1 LIQGNTAKFANYS
14 TTAQMNSA
22 IEAAIAGAELGTY
35 AKVTDV
41 EAIYKAGVD
50 GGAAT
55 GVLAEEIARATAAEK
70 ANSDAITALIGEDTG
85 KTIRAIAGEETAK
98 IVAGADAKYD
108 TLKEIADFIMNDET
122 GAAAMANDLAAL
134 KTTVGDTESGLVKS
148 VADNAA
154 AIAAIVQP
162 KGSAEVT
169 VANDGTLGLGEV
181 STDKLVMGS
190 DTLVIDGGKAV

>member
-1 LIQGNTAKFANYS
+1 
-14 TTAQMNSA
+14 MNKA
-22 IEAAIAGAELGTY
+22 IEDAIASADLSTY

-55 GVLAEEIARATAAEK
+55 GILADEITRATAAEE
-70 ANSDAITALIGEDTG
+70 ANANAISALVGEDTG

-108 TLKEIADFIMNDET
+108 TLKEIADFIINDET
-122 GAAAMANDLAAL
+122 GAAAMSNDIAAL
-134 KTTVGDTESGLVKS
+134 KSTVGDAESGLVKA

-154 AIAAIVQP
+154 AIAAIIQP
-162 KGSAEVT
+162 KASEEVT
-169 VANDGTLGLGEV
+169 VAKDGTLGLGEV
-181 STDKLVMGS
+181 STDKLVQGT
-190 DTLVIDGGKAV
+190 DTLVLIGGSAV